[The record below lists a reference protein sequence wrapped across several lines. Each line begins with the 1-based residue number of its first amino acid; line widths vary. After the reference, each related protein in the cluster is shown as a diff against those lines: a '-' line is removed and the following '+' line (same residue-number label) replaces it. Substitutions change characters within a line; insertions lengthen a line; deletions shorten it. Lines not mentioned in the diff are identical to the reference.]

1 MNFQICTPSNFE
13 QPHWLKKS
21 KTMKRSMQSRQRFTV
36 QAVED
41 VLIEIAWYNN
51 TSGNSHVT
59 EISQDDIK
67 K

>member
-1 MNFQICTPSNFE
+1 MQICTPSTFE
-13 QPHWLKKS
+13 QPHWIKKS
-21 KTMKRSMQSRQRFTV
+21 KAMKRNMQSRQRFTV

-51 TSGNSHVT
+51 SSGYSHLT
-59 EISQDDIK
+59 EISQDEIK

>member
-1 MNFQICTPSNFE
+1 
-13 QPHWLKKS
+13 
-21 KTMKRSMQSRQRFTV
+21 MKRNIQSRQRFTV
-36 QAVED
+36 QNVED

-51 TSGNSHVT
+51 TSGYSHIS

>member
-1 MNFQICTPSNFE
+1 
-13 QPHWLKKS
+13 
-21 KTMKRSMQSRQRFTV
+21 MKRNMQSRQRFTV

-51 TSGNSHVT
+51 SSGYSHVT
-59 EISQDDIK
+59 EISQDAIK